1 MVEVRPFRGVLY
13 NKRKVEDIRL
23 VLTPPYDVI
32 SEDERKVYQGNS
44 PHNIIR
50 LILPA
55 GGIERYRNAA
65 GLMEKWLRGGIL
77 VQDKKPAFYL
87 YEEEFYLEDGE
98 IRRRLG
104 FIASV
109 RIEDYDKKV
118 ILPHE
123 NTLSKP
129 TEDRLSLM
137 KATKAN
143 LEPIFAIYDD
153 PKNTVRT
160 VLETEG
166 KRAPIFEFKD
176 DYEIKHK
183 LWSITDHNSIKK
195 IQQALSKRNVYIADG
210 HHRYQASL
218 DYRKKIGGP
227 GSEFTLMLLVDIHD
241 SGLAILPTHRVI
253 KKLGSFD
260 NESFEKK
267 LLDHFD
273 VTIYKFDDS
282 SKNEVEQRNKMFK
295 HLQLMRDSHAFGIFA
310 GQSRYYLAMLKD
322 KTLIDKELN
331 AGKSRAWRELDA
343 AVLHYILMEKVLGF
357 KTNGR
362 EYEEN
367 ILFVKDRE
375 NAIEMLYDKKYRI
388 ALFMNPTKP
397 EQVMKVADNGERM
410 PQKSTYFYPKPL
422 TGLVFRKIE

>member
-1 MVEVRPFRGVLY
+1 MAEVKPFRGVRY
-13 NKRKVEDIRL
+13 DACKVGDLRL

-32 SEDERKVYQGNS
+32 SKEEGMVYYENS

-50 LILPA
+50 LILPE
-55 GGIERYRNAA
+55 GEHKYDKAA
-65 GLMEKWLRGGIL
+65 GTLCQWLEEGVL
-77 VQDKKPAFYL
+77 VQDEKPAFYL
-87 YEEEFYLEDGE
+87 YEAEFYLEDGE

-104 FIASV
+104 FMAKV
-109 RIEDYDKKV
+109 KLEDYGRKI

-153 PKNTVRT
+153 PKNAVRSII
-160 VLETEG
+160 ETEG
-166 KRAPIFEFKD
+166 KRAPLFEFTD
-176 DYEIKHK
+176 DAEIKHK
-183 LWSITDHNSIKK
+183 MWAITDENSIRK
-195 IQQALSKRNVYIADG
+195 IREALADRTLYIADG

-218 DYRKKIGGP
+218 EYKKKHGGRGSDYV
-227 GSEFTLMLLVDIHD
+227 LMFLVDTHD
-241 SGLAILPTHRVI
+241 PGMVILPTHRVI
-253 KKLGSFD
+253 KRLARFD
-260 NESFEKK
+260 EATFEKK
-267 LLDHFD
+267 LLEYFD
-273 VTIYKFDDS
+273 VTIYRFEG
-282 SKNEVEQRNKMFK
+282 KNEVSQRNKMFK
-295 HLQLMRDSHAFGIFA
+295 YLRLMRNNHAFGIFT
-310 GQSRYYLAMLKD
+310 GGRKYYLVSLKD
-322 KTLIDKELN
+322 ESFIDSALN
-331 AGKSRAWRELDA
+331 SGKSRAWRELDA

-375 NAIEMLYDKKYRI
+375 SAIEMLYDKKYRLT
-388 ALFMNPTKP
+388 LFMNPTKP

-422 TGLVFRKIE
+422 TGLVIRKME